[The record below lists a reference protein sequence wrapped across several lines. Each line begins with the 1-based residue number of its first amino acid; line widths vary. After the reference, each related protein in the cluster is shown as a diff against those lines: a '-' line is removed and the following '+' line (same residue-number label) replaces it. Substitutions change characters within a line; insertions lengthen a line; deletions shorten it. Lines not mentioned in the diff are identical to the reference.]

1 MYHVVCRI
9 TLRPSILDPQ
19 GKAIHHALHDLGQT
33 AVQGVRVGKR
43 IELTIDAESE
53 EAAREAASRACE
65 TLLANAVMEDFE
77 VESATE
83 LEAA

>member
-19 GKAIHHALHDLGQT
+19 GKAIHHALQDLGQT
-33 AVQGVRVGKR
+33 AVQSVRVGKR

-53 EAAREAASRACE
+53 SAAREAASRACD

-77 VESATE
+77 VESVTE